1 MPKQITS
8 EELCS
13 VIGEELL
20 QKCLEQFKGKQFY
33 FHKKSNT
40 FSDNNE
46 RNEFIFNAC
55 TKSGCNIEKVAEMVH
70 LSPEYVQK
78 IYYQEIKNRHG
89 CKKQE

>member
-13 VIGEELL
+13 VIGQDLF
-20 QKCLEQFKGKQFY
+20 QKCLEKFRGRQFY
-33 FHKKSNT
+33 FHKKSSA
-40 FSDNNE
+40 FSDNTK

-55 TKSGCNIEKVAEMVH
+55 TKSGCDFNKVAEIVH

-78 IYYQEIKNRHG
+78 IFYREIRNRNG
-89 CKKQE
+89 CQNQK